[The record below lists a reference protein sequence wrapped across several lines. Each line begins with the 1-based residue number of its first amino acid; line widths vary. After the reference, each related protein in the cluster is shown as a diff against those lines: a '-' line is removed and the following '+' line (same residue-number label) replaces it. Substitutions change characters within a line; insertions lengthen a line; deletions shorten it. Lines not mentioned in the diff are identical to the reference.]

1 MTEIDQS
8 RPQLAVDLA
17 LFTMLTE
24 ADLADSRV
32 RELVSPEIKPDSELG
47 LSLYVV
53 TMQGKTGRKLPGALV
68 EGHEQIA
75 DAGYRILR
83 EVLGIEVS
91 IRLREIGTFDKVDR
105 DPNSRVISVASWGY
119 VRFLDLVKMLG
130 GRDQV
135 GLELVNSSQVINQ
148 FAAEQGGLE
157 AFDGVSRFGFRY
169 APTPSRGHVKQLTS
183 DLGSLILEQ
192 DHDQMVFYAWRK
204 LRYAFGG
211 KLDPFRYLGV
221 KALGEEF
228 RLSDLQEFQ
237 DVACGIKTHR
247 DQFRRQML
255 NPSSFIVE
263 TKKTDSSRQ
272 GKPAALYTLSA
283 PLEPGNE

>member
-1 MTEIDQS
+1 MTQIDES

-24 ADLADSRV
+24 DDLADSWV
-32 RELVSPEIKPDSELG
+32 RELVSPAIRPDSELG
-47 LSLYVV
+47 LSLFVV
-53 TMQGKTGRKLPGALV
+53 TMQGKTGRKLPGSLV

-75 DAGYRILR
+75 DVGHRILR
-83 EVLGIEVS
+83 ELLGIEVP

-105 DPNSRVISVASWGY
+105 DPSSRVISIASWGFI
-119 VRFLDLVKMLG
+119 RFLDLVKMLG

-135 GLELVNSSQVINQ
+135 GLELVNSSQFIKQ
-148 FAAEQGGLE
+148 FVAEQGGLE
-157 AFDGVSRFGFRY
+157 QFDGVSRFGFRY
-169 APTPSRGHVKQLTS
+169 APTPSRGHVKQLTA
-183 DLGSLILEQ
+183 DLGSLILEH
-192 DHDQMVFYAWRK
+192 DHDQIVFYAWRK

-237 DVACGIKTHR
+237 DVACGIRTHR

-255 NPSSFIVE
+255 NASSFIVE
-263 TKKTDSSRQ
+263 TKNTDSSRQ
-272 GKPAALYTLSA
+272 GKPAALYKLGA
-283 PLEPGNE
+283 PLEAGNE

>member
-1 MTEIDQS
+1 MTQVDQS

-24 ADLADSRV
+24 DDLADSWV
-32 RELVSPEIKPDSELG
+32 RELVTPAIRPDSELG
-47 LSLYVV
+47 LSLFVV
-53 TMQGKTGRKLPGALV
+53 TMQGKTGRKLPGSLV
-68 EGHEQIA
+68 EGREQIA
-75 DAGYRILR
+75 DVGHRILR
-83 EVLGIEVS
+83 ELLGIEVT

-105 DPNSRVISVASWGY
+105 DPSSRVISIASWGFI
-119 VRFLDLVKMLG
+119 RFLDLVKMLG

-135 GLELVNSSQVINQ
+135 GLELVNSSQFIKQ
-148 FAAEQGGLE
+148 FADEQGGLE
-157 AFDGVSRFGFRY
+157 QFDGVSRFGFRY
-169 APTPSRGHVKQLTS
+169 APTPSRGHVKQLTA

-192 DHDQMVFYAWRK
+192 DHDQIVFYAWRK

-237 DVACGIKTHR
+237 DVACGIRTHR

-255 NPSSFIVE
+255 NASSFIVE

-272 GKPAALYTLSA
+272 GKPAALYKLGA
-283 PLEPGNE
+283 PLEAGNE